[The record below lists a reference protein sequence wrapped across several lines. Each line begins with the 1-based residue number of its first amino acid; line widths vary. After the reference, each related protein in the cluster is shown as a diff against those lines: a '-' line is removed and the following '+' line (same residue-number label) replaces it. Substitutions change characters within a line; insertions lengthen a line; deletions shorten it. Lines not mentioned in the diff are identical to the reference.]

1 MHPYRPLRRRA
12 QKEKKATVTP
22 VHLIEAREK
31 LCLNMSDSDIE
42 DVAEESTLSFRD
54 SMVILKGEFDLVS
67 GNTEDQIRQELV
79 DVFKT
84 KLPLMGKN
92 DFEFV
97 KRARQL
103 LGQHLSKDTSGTFDM
118 LKIFAVKDDCMFN

>member
-1 MHPYRPLRRRA
+1 M
-12 QKEKKATVTP
+12 

-31 LCLNMSDSDIE
+31 LRLNMSDSETE
-42 DVAEESTLSFRD
+42 DVAEETTLLFRD

-67 GNTEDQIRQELV
+67 GHTEDQIRQELV

-84 KLPLMGKN
+84 KLPLVGRN

-97 KRARQL
+97 KRNRQ
-103 LGQHLSKDTSGTFDM
+103 T
-118 LKIFAVKDDCMFN
+118 IVRPAVKQGHKWDFRHFKNLCGHGRLYVQLKVSSNDSIAVD